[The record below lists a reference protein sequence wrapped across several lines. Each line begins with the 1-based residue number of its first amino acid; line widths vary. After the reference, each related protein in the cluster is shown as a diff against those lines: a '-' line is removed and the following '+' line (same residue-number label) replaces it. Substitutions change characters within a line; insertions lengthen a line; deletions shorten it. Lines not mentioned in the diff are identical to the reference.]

1 MTLRPI
7 IPDWN
12 VPLQVRALVTT
23 REGGVSRGA
32 HASLNL
38 GLRCGDEIDAVLE
51 NRRCLQ
57 AMLPASPIWLR
68 QVHGCGVLVASP
80 AHTAAGEHQADA
92 CITARPRT
100 VCAVLV
106 ADCLPVLLADERGEA
121 VGVAH
126 AGWRGLSS
134 GVLEATVTAFP
145 CRPSRLVAW
154 LGPAIGPRVYEVG
167 DEVRDAFLAHD
178 ASAASAFL
186 PTRPGHWL
194 ADLYALARQRLAGCG
209 VTRVAGGDFC
219 TYSEPQR
226 FYSFRRDR
234 VTGRMAALVWL
245 ESEAAAASRNLL

>member
-1 MTLRPI
+1 MALRSI

-12 VPLQVRALVTT
+12 VPPQVHALVTT
-23 REGGVSRGA
+23 RVGGVSKGT

-38 GLRCGDEIDAVLE
+38 GLRCGDEVDAVLE
-51 NRRCLQ
+51 NRRRLQ
-57 AMLPASPIWLR
+57 AVLPAAPIWLR
-68 QVHGCGVLVASP
+68 QVHGRGVLVASP
-80 AHTAAGEHQADA
+80 AHAGAEEHQADA
-92 CITARPRT
+92 CIATRPGT

-106 ADCLPVLLADERGEA
+106 ADCMPVLLAEESGGA

-134 GVLEATVTAFP
+134 GVLEAAVAAFP
-145 CRPSRLVAW
+145 CAPSRLVAW

-167 DEVRDAFLAHD
+167 EEVRAVFVAHD
-178 ASAASAFL
+178 ASAASAFT

-194 ADLYALARQRLAGCG
+194 ADLYALARQRLARCG
-209 VTRVAGGDFC
+209 VTRVAGGEFC
-219 TYSEPQR
+219 TYSEPER

-245 ESEAAAASRNLL
+245 EHGAVSVA